1 MNFFLVLREA
11 LRGVARTGI
20 AGVISVATIGVSLLV
35 LAWFGQVIVG
45 AHALV
50 DQLRE
55 QVEIHIYFFDGV
67 SQQRVFALERTL
79 KGMPE
84 VAGVVYVDRDAAARE
99 FRALFG
105 SATVDAL
112 SRNPLPASLRVR
124 IAPGA
129 DLPRRTRA
137 VAMAVSG
144 HEIVEGV
151 NVGDVWVDTLA
162 RFVQVIIG
170 VGLVLSSALCLA
182 CAFAV
187 GNTTKSMVLAQR
199 DAIEIMRL
207 VGATEATVRMP
218 LWIGGAIQGVTGG
231 LLAVAML
238 SYVASWWT
246 VRVPDLAVRPSVEMG
261 CALVV
266 IGAVLGVIGS
276 WGSLRK

>member
-1 MNFFLVLREA
+1 MNFFLMLREA

-20 AGVISVATIGVSLLV
+20 VGVISVATIGVSLLV

-55 QVEIHIYFFDGV
+55 QVEIHIYFVDGV
-67 SQQRVFALERTL
+67 SQQRVFALERAL

-84 VAGVVYVDRDAAARE
+84 VAGVVYVDQDAAARE
-99 FRALFG
+99 FRDLFG
-105 SATVDAL
+105 SAMVDAL

-129 DLPRRTRA
+129 DMPRRTRA

-151 NVGDVWVDTLA
+151 NVGDGWVDTLA

-170 VGLVLSSALCLA
+170 VGLVLGSALCLA

-187 GNTTKSMVLAQR
+187 GNTTKLMVLAQR

-231 LLAVAML
+231 LLASAML
-238 SYVASWWT
+238 SYVATWWT

-266 IGAVLGVIGS
+266 IGAVLSVIGS

>member
-1 MNFFLVLREA
+1 MDFLLVLRET

-35 LAWFGQVIVG
+35 LGWFGQVIVG

-50 DQLRE
+50 DHLRE
-55 QVEIHIYFFDGV
+55 HVEIDIYFVEGV

-84 VAGVVYVDRDAAARE
+84 VAEVAYVDQDTAAKE

-105 SATVDAL
+105 PSMVDAL

-129 DLPRRTRA
+129 DMPRRTRA

-144 HEIVEGV
+144 HETVEGV
-151 NVGDVWVDTLA
+151 NVGDVWVDALA

-170 VGLVLSSALCLA
+170 LGSCW
-182 CAFAV
+182 AV
-187 GNTTKSMVLAQR
+187 RCVWRVRLQW
-199 DAIEIMRL
+199 AIRPSRWCSRN
-207 VGATEATVRMP
+207 AMP
-218 LWIGGAIQGVTGG
+218 LRLCGWSARQRRLCGCPCGSVARSKVLPAGCWHLRCCLMSRLGGRFACRIWRSDRRLRWDSG
-231 LLAVAML
+231 
-238 SYVASWWT
+238 WW
-246 VRVPDLAVRPSVEMG
+246 
-261 CALVV
+261 
-266 IGAVLGVIGS
+266 
-276 WGSLRK
+276 

>member
-11 LRGVARTGI
+11 LRGIARTRI
-20 AGVISVATIGVSLLV
+20 AGVIAVATIGVSLLV
-35 LAWFGQVIVG
+35 LGWFGQVIVG

-50 DQLRE
+50 DRLRE
-55 QVEIHIYFFDGV
+55 QVEIEVYFREGV
-67 SQQRVFALERTL
+67 SQQRVFALERAL
-79 KGMPE
+79 QGMSE
-84 VAGVVYVDRDAAARE
+84 VAGVAYVDQNAAARE

-105 SATVDAL
+105 SAMVDAL
-112 SRNPLPASLRVR
+112 SRNPLPASLKVR
-124 IAPGA
+124 IAPGP
-129 DLPRRTRA
+129 DMPRRARA
-137 VAMAVSG
+137 VAMAVSDR
-144 HEIVEGV
+144 EIVEGV
-151 NVGDVWVDTLA
+151 NVGDLWVDALA

-170 VGLVLSSALCLA
+170 VGIVLGSALCLA

-187 GNTTKSMVLAQR
+187 GNTTKSMALAQR

-218 LWIGGAIQGVTGG
+218 FWIGGAIQGVAGG
-231 LLAVAML
+231 LAASAML

-246 VRVPDLAVRPSVEMG
+246 VRVPELAVRPSVEMG